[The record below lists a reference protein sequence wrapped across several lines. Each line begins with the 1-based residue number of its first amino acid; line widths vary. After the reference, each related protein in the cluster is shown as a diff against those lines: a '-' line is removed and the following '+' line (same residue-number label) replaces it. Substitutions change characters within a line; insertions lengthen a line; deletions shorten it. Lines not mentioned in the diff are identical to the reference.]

1 MRIGSLR
8 YPVVLPT
15 RRDPRL
21 QLACVIISLHILGQL
36 TFDFEVSIAQILVS
50 LLTCAVLELAVTFWR
65 HRALVWP
72 ASALLTGNGVAF
84 VLRVPGTQHGDW
96 WSMRGA
102 WIFAATGAVS
112 LFSKYVIRVRGRH
125 VFNPSN
131 FGLLA
136 CFLLLGPRRADPL
149 DLWWGA
155 MSPSMALALAIIVV
169 GGLVILSHLRLL
181 SLAVAFWVAFAGA
194 IGILAA
200 TGHCITA
207 RWHVGPIC
215 DRAFWVLLVT
225 SPEILVFLFF
235 MITDPK
241 TIPIGRASRTVYAV
255 AVAVVAALLIA
266 PQRTEFG
273 TKVAVLGALALV
285 CAARPLL
292 ESLFPVGSEHAGVPA
307 WLPVSG
313 LARGKLAIAAIAI
326 LAISLFAAGMHARSS
341 DEVGVG
347 VGRAANGRAAGVPAV
362 RVRDDRL
369 SGQISMASARVIAAD
384 VVEDLSIQAD
394 ALRRL
399 DRSLVAGAATGAW
412 RTQLEEQIDRS
423 RGAGEIAVP
432 THDPEEVIVSV
443 ARRKAQRAPAILAT
457 VRGSVGTGGDARRF
471 EETFEVKRIRSRF
484 LLASDQPPEGWS
496 PPP

>member
-1 MRIGSLR
+1 VRIRGRR
-8 YPVVLPT
+8 YPVVVPT

-21 QLACVIISLHILGQL
+21 QLTCVIISLHVLGQL
-36 TFDFEVSIAQILVS
+36 KFDFEVSIAQILVS
-50 LLTCAVLELAVTFWR
+50 LLTCAVLEVAVAFWR
-65 HRALVWP
+65 RRALVWP

-102 WIFAATGAVS
+102 WIFAATGAIS
-112 LFSKYVIRVRGRH
+112 LLSKYAIRVRGRH

-136 CFLLLGPRRADPL
+136 CFLILGPRRADPL
-149 DLWWGA
+149 DLWWGP
-155 MSPSMALALAIIVV
+155 MSPSMALALAIILV
-169 GGLVILSHLRLL
+169 GGLVILSRLRLL
-181 SLAVAFWVAFAGA
+181 SLAVAFGLAFAGV

-225 SPEILVFLFF
+225 SPEILVFSFF

-241 TIPIGRASRTVYAV
+241 TIPIGRASRMVYAV
-255 AVAVVAALLIA
+255 AVAIVAALLIA

-292 ESLFPVGSEHAGVPA
+292 ESLFPAGSERAGVAA

-313 LARGKLAIAAIAI
+313 LARGRLAIAGIAT
-326 LAISLFAAGMHARSS
+326 LAICLFAAGMHARSS
-341 DEVGVG
+341 DEVGVDA
-347 VGRAANGRAAGVPAV
+347 GRAANGRDAGLPTV
-362 RVRDDRL
+362 RVTNDRL
-369 SGQISMASARVIAAD
+369 SRQISLESARVIAAD
-384 VVEDLSIQAD
+384 VVEDLRIQAD

-399 DRSLVAGAATGAW
+399 DRSLVASAATGAW
-412 RTQLEEQIDRS
+412 RTQLEKQIVRS
-423 RGAGEIAVP
+423 RNAGEIVVP
-432 THDPEEVIVSV
+432 TYDLEEVIVSV
-443 ARRKAQRAPAILAT
+443 ARRKVQRAPAILAT
-457 VRGSVGTGGDARRF
+457 VRGSVSAGGDAQRF
-471 EETFEVKRIRSRF
+471 EGTFEVKRIRSRF

-496 PPP
+496 PPS